1 MPSRSLGHCLPNAP
15 WAAIAGELV
24 TAACFSLLALFLPF
38 GYWVTWPYLLLSWHF
53 AAVII
58 GALALAWALFRRQPR
73 ALKAA
78 IVLAAYVGLPSLLLL
93 WQALGE
99 IRAASNSLGIILTC
113 AAWELGAL
121 GQAAVIFPCL
131 RQLAPVQPLATGQ
144 GEIRDTP
151 ANQEGTAA

>member
-1 MPSRSLGHCLPNAP
+1 MASLSLGHCLPHAP

-24 TAACFSLLALFLPF
+24 TAACFSLLALVLPF
-38 GYWVTWPYLLLSWHF
+38 GSWVTWPYLLLSWHF

-58 GALALAWALFRRQPR
+58 GALALAWALFRRRLP

-78 IVLAAYVGLPSLLLL
+78 IVLAAYVGLPGLMFL

-99 IRAASNSLGIILTC
+99 IRAAGNSLAIILTC
-113 AAWELGAL
+113 AAWGLGAL

-131 RQLAPVQPLATGQ
+131 RRLAPVQPLATGQ
-144 GEIRDTP
+144 VEIRDTP
-151 ANQEGTAA
+151 